1 MKERLQKLFA
11 GRTARILLAA
21 AAAALLLL
29 LCFAVFGGTQGAAET
44 GGYAE
49 TAEEVRLSALLSRIE
64 GAGQVD
70 AAITE
75 EDGVPVRA
83 VVFFTGEDGILLRL
97 RLTQAAAAALNI
109 AENRVFVCPAET

>member
-83 VVFFTGEDGILLRL
+83 VVFFDVALDLAEVDLAALLRAVVL
-97 RLTQAAAAALNI
+97 LAGLA
-109 AENRVFVCPAET
+109 